1 MFDPWSDEL
10 ISELHFYAPP
20 PSCSSSAP
28 PFWEG
33 GGEQRPTDLRKRKG
47 IKVTITTANHTKVG
61 LKRQKGGRDPEI
73 ADSRVAEQR
82 HKKIGTV
89 IRAAAAAD
97 HHRKHPRKRVVV
109 HACPKKMGAL
119 GGRGSGAEGIPEA
132 EEGGSNSV
140 QTFLGMGDADDD
152 DDCPQ
157 QLEDH
162 RVLGMEGFLG
172 RDGWTNGRRAGS
184 RLTSICPNISVAYEG
199 GRVGFVLGREQNVMR
214 TRFTKFPFSGKK
226 NPLQNMVSQS
236 PQFLLSSAYTSKLHL
251 EQ

>member
-82 HKKIGTV
+82 HKKFW
-89 IRAAAAAD
+89 
-97 HHRKHPRKRVVV
+97 HRNPGGGGGGPSSKTSAEKGRRP
-109 HACPKKMGAL
+109 CLPKKNGCAGREREW
-119 GGRGSGAEGIPEA
+119 GGRNSR
-132 EEGGSNSV
+132 GG
-140 QTFLGMGDADDD
+140 G
-152 DDCPQ
+152 
-157 QLEDH
+157 
-162 RVLGMEGFLG
+162 
-172 RDGWTNGRRAGS
+172 
-184 RLTSICPNISVAYEG
+184 
-199 GRVGFVLGREQNVMR
+199 GREQQC
-214 TRFTKFPFSGKK
+214 PDISGDGGCGR
-226 NPLQNMVSQS
+226 
-236 PQFLLSSAYTSKLHL
+236 
-251 EQ
+251 

>member
-1 MFDPWSDEL
+1 
-10 ISELHFYAPP
+10 
-20 PSCSSSAP
+20 
-28 PFWEG
+28 
-33 GGEQRPTDLRKRKG
+33 
-47 IKVTITTANHTKVG
+47 
-61 LKRQKGGRDPEI
+61 
-73 ADSRVAEQR
+73 
-82 HKKIGTV
+82 
-89 IRAAAAAD
+89 
-97 HHRKHPRKRVVV
+97 
-109 HACPKKMGAL
+109 MGAL

-140 QTFLGMGDADDD
+140 QTFLRMGDADDD